1 MSIYIYNMQTP
12 IGTLRLCSDGAAVT
26 AIEYAGGC
34 LPDAQPPSHPLLA
47 EAARQLEEYFTGKRT
62 MFELPLAAKGTGF
75 QHAVWEQLRAI
86 PYGETRTYGQ
96 IAAALGKPGAARAV
110 GNACSKNNVLIVI
123 PCHRV
128 CGKGNLGGFALDM
141 RIKETLLKLE
151 KPVVTGFSGLL

>member
-1 MSIYIYNMQTP
+1 MKTP

-26 AIEYAGGC
+26 AIEYADSC
-34 LPDAQPPSHPLLA
+34 LSDVRPPSHPLLA
-47 EAARQLEEYFTGKRT
+47 EAARQLEEYFAGKRT
-62 MFELPLAAKGTGF
+62 MFALPLAAKGTDF

-110 GNACSKNNVLIVI
+110 GNACNKNNILIVI

-141 RIKETLLKLE
+141 RIKETLLELE